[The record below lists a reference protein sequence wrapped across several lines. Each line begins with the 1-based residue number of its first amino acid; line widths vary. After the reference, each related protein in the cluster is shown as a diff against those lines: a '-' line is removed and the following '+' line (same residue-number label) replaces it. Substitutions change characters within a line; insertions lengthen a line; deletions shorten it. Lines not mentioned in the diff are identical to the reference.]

1 MILSLKGEI
10 RAVDEREI
18 MGIIESILF
27 VSGNPVSVRDIAKIL
42 EMDVRTVRKLMEKM
56 VDTFN
61 FERRG
66 LQIIRVNESYQL
78 ATRPEFSEYI
88 QKYIGP
94 EQKQTLSQAALE
106 TLSIIAYRQPITRTD
121 IEAIRGVKCEYALNI
136 LSQKGLIKEVGR
148 LDAPGR
154 PILYGTTEQFLKS
167 FGFSSLKDLPEIKE
181 EDIG

>member
-1 MILSLKGEI
+1 MILSLEGEI
-10 RAVDEREI
+10 VAMDEREV

-27 VSGNPVSVRDIAKIL
+27 VSGDPVSVKDIGKIL
-42 EMDVRTVRKLMEKM
+42 GMDVRKVRKLMEKM

-66 LQIIRVNESYQL
+66 LQIIRVNDSYQL

-88 QKYIGP
+88 EKYIGP
-94 EQKQTLSQAALE
+94 RQKQTLSQAALE
-106 TLSIIAYRQPITRTD
+106 TLSIIAYRQPITRMD

-136 LSQKGLIKEVGR
+136 LSEKGLIKEVGR

-154 PILYGTTEQFLKS
+154 PILYGTTDKFLKS
-167 FGFSSLKDLPEIKE
+167 FGFSSLKDLPEIDQE
-181 EDIG
+181 EIG